1 MKTNRIV
8 LIILFIVLTQSSF
21 SQSLL
26 IKGFFKDVEKKSIQ
40 LEYILQSNNKVIYHG
55 SDKKIKIELELN
67 NDYVLIVSKDGFVSK
82 TVSFST
88 HTNKRDDFYF
98 EFEVCLKEDDSF
110 GNSLSAYSA
119 KVYYDNKLRAFNYEI
134 NKKQH

>member
-1 MKTNRIV
+1 M
-8 LIILFIVLTQSSF
+8 
-21 SQSLL
+21 
-26 IKGFFKDVEKKSIQ
+26 
-40 LEYILQSNNKVIYHG
+40 IYHG